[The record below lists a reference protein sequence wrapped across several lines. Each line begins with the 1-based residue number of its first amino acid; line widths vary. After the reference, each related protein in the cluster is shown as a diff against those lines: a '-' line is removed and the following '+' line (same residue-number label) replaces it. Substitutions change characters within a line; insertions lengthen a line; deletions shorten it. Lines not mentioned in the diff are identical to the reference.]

1 MNAGKNDAIEKF
13 LIKART
19 VDLKSEQNI
28 QCLTFTFLRT
38 LVVNFQV

>member
-19 VDLKSEQNI
+19 VDLKSEQSI
-28 QCLTFTFLRT
+28 QCLISTFLLT
-38 LVVNFQV
+38 LVTNF

>member
-19 VDLKSEQNI
+19 VDLKPEQSI
-28 QCLTFTFLRT
+28 QCLTSIFLLT
-38 LVVNFQV
+38 LVINF

>member
-19 VDLKSEQNI
+19 VDLKSEKNI
-28 QCLTFTFLRT
+28 TFIFL
-38 LVVNFQV
+38 LILVNFQV